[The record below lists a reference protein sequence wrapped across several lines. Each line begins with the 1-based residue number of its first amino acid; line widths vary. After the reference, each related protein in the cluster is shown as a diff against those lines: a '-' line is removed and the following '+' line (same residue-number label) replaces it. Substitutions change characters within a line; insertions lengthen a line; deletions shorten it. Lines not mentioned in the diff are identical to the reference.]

1 MFIKIKIKIKM
12 ITNHSCFI
20 YQLRFI
26 IMECTSKTTTFRHNF
41 SESIM
46 KSLYGFAKMH
56 QYDARNDYK
65 DAWKDWTENN
75 EVVIQEEKA
84 RLKGNGFT
92 GDFQDKMYK
101 SGRYY
106 FRNKKDFGERKKES
120 VVRKQYIALD
130 NDLIEIM
137 DNHIMRYGYGQG
149 QGQVQGQGQI
159 HWDALKPAICFEEF
173 CIRHEEVINEEE
185 KRLFEEYGVAQ
196 EAYSKKIKKTYKNRY
211 FQHKKHL

>member
-1 MFIKIKIKIKM
+1 M

-41 SESIM
+41 SDSIM

-65 DAWKDWTENN
+65 DAWKDWTESN
-75 EVVIQEEKA
+75 EVAIQEEKA

-120 VVRKQYIALD
+120 IGRKQYIALD

-149 QGQVQGQGQI
+149 QGQGQGQGHGQE
-159 HWDALKPAICFEEF
+159 LKPAICFEEF
-173 CIRHEEVINEEE
+173 CSRHEEVINDEE

-196 EAYSKKIKKTYKNRY
+196 DDCAKKIKKTYKNRY
-211 FQHKKHL
+211 FQNKKHL

>member
-1 MFIKIKIKIKM
+1 MN
-12 ITNHSCFI
+12 TNHSCFI

-26 IMECTSKTTTFRHNF
+26 IMDCNTMTVGPKTNTFRHNF

-65 DAWKDWTENN
+65 DAWKDWTESN
-75 EVVIQEEKA
+75 EVAIQEEKA

-149 QGQVQGQGQI
+149 QGQGQVQGQGQI
-159 HWDALKPAICFEEF
+159 HWDGLKPAICFEEF
-173 CIRHEEVINEEE
+173 CIRHEEVIDEEE